1 MVGEVVQPE
10 LHYRFMYRDLIRPIL
25 GRQVECRQA
34 FLPVSH
40 FVKEEKMPLSIN
52 DWMIWLK
59 GLLSAFIGG
68 GVTVLSSI
76 VVETSRHGQFTSEDL
91 KDIAYT
97 AGVNA
102 IVATA
107 LYLKS
112 SPLPADLPEPGEK
125 S

>member
-1 MVGEVVQPE
+1 
-10 LHYRFMYRDLIRPIL
+10 
-25 GRQVECRQA
+25 
-34 FLPVSH
+34 
-40 FVKEEKMPLSIN
+40 MPLSIN

-102 IVATA
+102 IVAAA

-125 S
+125 L